1 MVLLNCVDFA
11 SHFVM
16 FYSKVKRKIQ
26 CHLCPHQCQLQE
38 GKAGLCGVRFNIGGR
53 IRNKQQG
60 LLSGM
65 ASDPIEKKPLYH
77 YYPGKEIFSI
87 GGFGC
92 NLKCNFCQNWQISQV
107 AEMDQLHGKILT
119 AKEIVDRAMEKP
131 NNIGIAF
138 TYNEPT
144 VWFEFMH
151 EVATLAKAKGLKT
164 VVVSNGYILPEP
176 LEALISVIDAF
187 NIDLKGFTENFYR
200 DMAGG
205 ELEPV
210 LASLKMIKS
219 YGKHLEITNLIIP
232 NKNDD
237 SDTFMEMVKWIRIEL
252 GNNTPLHLSK
262 YFPRFK
268 LSIPSTPDDTL
279 INLYHLAKK
288 ELNYVYLGNYHNP
301 EYTSTYCPTCNHL
314 IVERNGYSIN
324 LDDSFQGMECPK
336 CKTHIPIKTD

>member
-1 MVLLNCVDFA
+1 
-11 SHFVM
+11 M

-26 CHLCPHQCQLQE
+26 CQLCPHQCQLQE

-53 IRNKQQG
+53 IRNRQPG

-77 YYPGKEIFSI
+77 FYPGREILSI

-107 AEMDQLHGKILT
+107 TEMEQLHGKVLT
-119 AKEIVDRAMEKP
+119 AKEIVDRALEIP

-151 EVATLAKAKGLKT
+151 EVASLAKSNGLKT
-164 VVVSNGYILPEP
+164 VVVSNGYIQPEP

-187 NIDLKGFTENFYR
+187 NIDLKAFTESFYR

-205 ELEPV
+205 KLEPV
-210 LASLKMIKS
+210 LQSLKMINEFQ
-219 YGKHLEITNLIIP
+219 KHLEITNLVIP

-237 SDTFMEMVKWIRIEL
+237 PDIFLDMVKWIKNEL
-252 GNNTPLHLSK
+252 GKRTPLHLSK
-262 YFPRFK
+262 YFPKYK
-268 LSIPSTPDDTL
+268 LAVPATPESKL
-279 INLYHLAKK
+279 LELYHLAMT
-288 ELNYVYLGNYHNP
+288 ELDYVYLGNIHNP
-301 EYTSTYCPTCNHL
+301 KFSSTKCPSCNHA
-314 IVERNGYSIN
+314 IIERNGFTISI
-324 LDDSFQGMECPK
+324 DKSFDGLVCPN
-336 CKTHIPIKTD
+336 CKATIFMKKDIMTV